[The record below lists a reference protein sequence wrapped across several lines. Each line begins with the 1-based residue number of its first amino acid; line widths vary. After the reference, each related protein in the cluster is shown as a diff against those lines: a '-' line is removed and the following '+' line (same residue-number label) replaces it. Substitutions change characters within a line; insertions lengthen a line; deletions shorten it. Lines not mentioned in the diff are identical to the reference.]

1 MCTEYRS
8 LKRPLHSY
16 MARAREA
23 PPRSHH
29 INHGGLSTTAGA
41 REIALD
47 GREGRRAAPSGSRG
61 ASERADAAEAARC
74 RRRGAAARARG
85 PARRVVRRDVPVAAG
100 RDGAP
105 PAWLSLCHA
114 ETLAEYARAA
124 AGGEPPDVEGERA
137 ARGKSRL
144 TTSRRERRAWTRAS
158 AAMCAPRSAR
168 RAHASRRSAARRAA
182 RRAARASC
190 RARSTST

>member
-144 TTSRRERRAWTRAS
+144 TTSRRERRARVDPRERRDVRTSIRAKS
-158 AAMCAPRSAR
+158 SRQPSLGCTTSRAPR
-168 RAHASRRSAARRAA
+168 RS
-182 RRAARASC
+182 SEL
-190 RARSTST
+190 S

>member
-100 RDGAP
+100 RDDAP

-144 TTSRRERRAWTRAS
+144 TTSRRERRVCVDPRERRDVRTSIRAKS
-158 AAMCAPRSAR
+158 SRQPSLGCTTSRAPR
-168 RAHASRRSAARRAA
+168 RS
-182 RRAARASC
+182 SEL
-190 RARSTST
+190 S